1 MSPSRSGRGTGT
13 SSSPRRDHVS
23 PIRIL
28 PVTFFD
34 RHREMVDGIAK
45 NSCDRIIIESFTAD
59 ANQVKLMLSQK
70 FCVVVGLRLSESG
83 HATQGVPRKCGR
95 QSCEAQTPPRSRVF
109 VPRKSN
115 TGRPVPP
122 TDRCIS
128 PHTACALSHRFNL
141 AEVP

>member
-1 MSPSRSGRGTGT
+1 MSPSRSGRGTVT

-70 FCVVVGLRLSESG
+70 FCVVEGLRLSESG
-83 HATQGVPRKCGR
+83 HATKESQENADGSLVRHRHLHVPGY
-95 QSCEAQTPPRSRVF
+95 SFPANLTPDVRYRPLIAVSRRTRR
-109 VPRKSN
+109 VP
-115 TGRPVPP
+115 
-122 TDRCIS
+122 
-128 PHTACALSHRFNL
+128 
-141 AEVP
+141 